1 MKKFIEIIGSSP
13 LFHNIKEEELSAILG
28 CLGARRLSYAK
39 GQYIFT
45 EGDPARQIGIVLSG
59 AVQISRDDY
68 YGNRTLMGRL
78 EPGDLFGESFAFAGV
93 DTLPVNV
100 MAAADCSVM
109 LVDSSRMISPCSNAC
124 GFHTRL
130 IFNLLRIMARKNLGF
145 HQKIEITSKRTTR
158 DKLMAYLLAQAK
170 IHQSDSFE
178 IPFDRQTLADYLEV
192 DRSGLSTEISK
203 LRKEGV
209 LECHRSSFTLLE

>member
-1 MKKFIEIIGSSP
+1 MRNFIETIGTSP
-13 LFHNIKEEELSAILG
+13 LFQNIKSDELSATLG
-28 CLGARRLSYAK
+28 CLGARRLSCDK
-39 GQYIFT
+39 GQYIFA

-59 AVQISRDDY
+59 AVEISRDDY

-93 DTLPVNV
+93 ETLPVNA
-100 MAAADCSVM
+100 MAATACEIM
-109 LVDSSRMISPCSNAC
+109 LIDSSRIISPCSNAC
-124 GFHTRL
+124 GFHSRL
-130 IFNLLRIMARKNLGF
+130 IFNLLQIMARKNLGF

-158 DKLMAYLLAQAK
+158 EKLMAYLLAQAK
-170 IHQSDSFE
+170 RHGSNSFQ

-192 DRSGLSTEISK
+192 DRSGLSAEISK

-209 LECHRSSFTLLE
+209 LECHRSKFTIL

>member
-1 MKKFIEIIGSSP
+1 MKKFMHIIEACP
-13 LFHNIKEEELSAILG
+13 LFQNIMAEELSAMLA
-28 CLGARRLSYAK
+28 CLGARRLSYDK

-68 YGNRTLMGRL
+68 YGNRC
-78 EPGDLFGESFAFAGV
+78 D
-93 DTLPVNV
+93 
-100 MAAADCSVM
+100 VM
-109 LVDSSRMISPCSNAC
+109 LIDSSRIISPCSNAC
-124 GFHTRL
+124 GFHTKL
-130 IFNLLRIMARKNLGF
+130 IFNLLQIMARKNLGF

-158 DKLMAYLLAQAK
+158 EKLMAYLLAQAK
-170 IHQSDSFE
+170 LHQKNSFE

-192 DRSGLSTEISK
+192 DRSGLSAEISK

-209 LECHRSSFTLLE
+209 LECHRSRFTLL

>member
-1 MKKFIEIIGSSP
+1 MKKFMHIIEKCP
-13 LFHNIKEEELSAILG
+13 LFQNIMAEELSAMLA
-28 CLGARRLSYAK
+28 CLGARRLSYDK

-45 EGDPARQIGIVLSG
+45 EGDPAKQIGIVLSG

-78 EPGDLFGESFAFAGV
+78 EAGDLFGESFAFADV

-100 MAAADCSVM
+100 TAAAGCDVM
-109 LVDSSRMISPCSNAC
+109 LIDSSRIISPCSNAC
-124 GFHTRL
+124 GFHTKL
-130 IFNLLRIMARKNLGF
+130 IFNLLQIMARKNLGF

-158 DKLMAYLLAQAK
+158 EKLMAYLLAQAK
-170 IHQSDSFE
+170 LHQKNSFE

-192 DRSGLSTEISK
+192 DRSGLSAEISK
-203 LRKEGV
+203 LRKEGI
-209 LECHRSSFTLLE
+209 LECHRSRFTLL

>member
-1 MKKFIEIIGSSP
+1 MKNFIDTIKSCP
-13 LFHNIKEEELSAILG
+13 LFHGIREEELSAILG
-28 CLGARRLSYAK
+28 CLGARRLSYGK

-45 EGDPARQIGIVLSG
+45 EGDPAKQIGVVLSG

-68 YGNRTLMGRL
+68 YGNRTLMSRL

-93 DTLPVNV
+93 ATLPVSV
-100 MAAADCSVM
+100 TAAAPCDIM
-109 LVDSSRMISPCSNAC
+109 LIDSSRIISPCSNAC
-124 GFHTRL
+124 GFHTKL
-130 IFNLLRIMARKNLGF
+130 IFNLLQIMARKNLGF

-158 DKLMAYLLAQAK
+158 EKLMAYLLSQAK
-170 IHQSDSFE
+170 VQQSDSFE

-192 DRSGLSTEISK
+192 DRSGLSAEISK

-209 LECHRSSFTLLE
+209 LECHRSRFTLL

>member
-1 MKKFIEIIGSSP
+1 MKNFMDIIGASP
-13 LFHNIKEEELSAILG
+13 LFQNIKPNELTAILG
-28 CLGARRLSYAK
+28 CLGARRLSYDK

-45 EGDPARQIGIVLSG
+45 EGDPAKQIGIVLSG
-59 AVQISRDDY
+59 AVQVSRDDY

-93 DTLPVNV
+93 KTLPVNV
-100 MAAADCSVM
+100 MAAMQCDVM
-109 LVDSSRMISPCSNAC
+109 LIDSSRIISPCSNAC
-124 GFHTRL
+124 GFHTKL
-130 IFNLLRIMARKNLGF
+130 IFNLLQIMARKNLGF

-158 DKLMAYLLAQAK
+158 EKLMAYLLTQAK
-170 IHQSDSFE
+170 LHQKNSFE

-192 DRSGLSTEISK
+192 DRSGLSAEISK

-209 LECHRSSFTLLE
+209 LECYRSRFTLL

>member
-1 MKKFIEIIGSSP
+1 MKNFMPIIKECP
-13 LFHNIKEEELSAILG
+13 LFQNINEDSLSAMLA
-28 CLGARRLSYAK
+28 CLGARRIAFGK

-45 EGDPARQIGIVLSG
+45 EGTPAKQIGIVLSG

-93 DTLPVNV
+93 ETLPVNV
-100 MAAADCSVM
+100 MATEPCDVM
-109 LVDSSRMISPCSNAC
+109 LIDSSRIISPCSSAC
-124 GFHTRL
+124 GFHTKL
-130 IFNLLRIMARKNLGF
+130 IFNLLQIMARKNLGF

-158 DKLMAYLLAQAK
+158 EKLMAYLLAQAK
-170 IHQSDSFE
+170 MHQSDSFE

-192 DRSGLSTEISK
+192 DRSGLSAEISK

-209 LECHRSSFTLLE
+209 LECQRNKFTLR